1 MTAISRYRGHGIY
14 FDKAW
19 HYVDDD
25 TTVKEHHHLRPCG
38 KCNRLATADDHDPC
52 MANLPGVR
60 NACCGHG
67 DASEAY
73 IEFDDMSIIRGA
85 VALFIANNLTRSE

>member
-1 MTAISRYRGHGIY
+1 MTATSHYQGHGIY

-25 TTVKEHHHLRPCG
+25 TTVKDSIRPCG
-38 KCNRLATADDHDPC
+38 KCDKLATADGHDSC
-52 MANLPGVR
+52 IANLPGVR

-67 DASEAY
+67 DASAAY
-73 IEFDDMSIIRGA
+73 IEFDDLSIIRGSA
-85 VALFIANNLTRSE
+85 AFYYLTRSE